1 MSVPVCVYDDVWREW
16 ERKWVAAHLP
26 LYIRFAAAY
35 LGLRSYRVLQ
45 YIRALPP
52 RILRPEEAQP
62 VGQVFVFEG
71 SLEEALPMIERGDY
85 IVFRPEDDVVRAWR
99 AASYMAPLLAPDAA
113 TVKLVHTSDGVLVG
127 ASPLPAGERRIVE
140 AVIINSVQVS
150 DKARREVVKCP
161 RCGQEGKVSVI
172 VRVRHG
178 VRSCTVIRHPA
189 GEAAATAAEAI
200 LTAGEGGS

>member
-1 MSVPVCVYDDVWREW
+1 MTVVCVYDDVWREW
-16 ERKWVAAHLP
+16 ERKWVAARLP
-26 LYIRFAAAY
+26 FYIRFAAAY

-52 RILRPEEAQP
+52 RILSPEEAQP
-62 VGQVFVFEG
+62 IGGVYLFEG
-71 SLEEALPMIERGDY
+71 SLEEEALSMIERGEY

-99 AASYMAPLLAPDAA
+99 AAEYMAPLLAPGAA

-140 AVIINSVQVS
+140 AVILNSVQVS
-150 DKARREVVKCP
+150 DKARRGAVKCP

-178 VRSCTVIRHPA
+178 TRSCTVIRHPA
-189 GEAAATAAEAI
+189 TDAAATAAEAV
-200 LTAGEGGS
+200 LSAGGGRS